1 MKTNP
6 FAHHET
12 ALHLRALRSE
22 VLSSNIANG
31 DTPGYQARDIDFQSA
46 FEAARSGSRALR
58 TTDARH
64 LPTAVGDHR
73 LADVS
78 YRVPMQPS
86 VDGNTVEVDYEQAQF
101 ADNAVRYRASLAFL
115 GSQISGLRYAIK
127 GGD

>member
-22 VLSSNIANG
+22 VLSSNIANA
-31 DTPGYQARDIDFQSA
+31 DTPRYQARDIDFRSA

-58 TTDARH
+58 STDARH
-64 LPTAVGDHR
+64 LPAAAGDHQ
-73 LADVS
+73 LADIK

-101 ADNAVRYRASLAFL
+101 ADNAVRYRASLEFL